1 MGLKELLGDKF
12 REDLTLA
19 EILEETSK
27 MKLVD
32 LEKGEYV
39 SIKKFQDKENE
50 LKALI
55 TEKVSLAKD
64 LEDIKRQGLTD
75 VEKLKLDL
83 EAKENAIK
91 QIKLDSNKS
100 KIVNMFV
107 AKGLTEE
114 EYKDYID
121 HIVSEDIEK
130 SEKLASGIIST
141 IDKKLQTAQTTI
153 KDLETKLSGKG
164 GDPNLDG
171 DGVVDGLGSRYAK
184 EINAELIK

>member
-19 EILEETSK
+19 ELLEVSSK

-55 TEKVSLAKD
+55 TEKAGLAKD

-83 EAKENAIK
+83 EAKENTIK
-91 QIKLDSNKS
+91 QIKLDSNRS

-130 SEKLASGIIST
+130 SEKLASGILST

-171 DGVVDGLGSRYAK
+171 DSVVDGLGSRYAK